1 MYFLVVRFR
10 PAARLNDLA
19 QTRWERQVALSFHA
33 AQSYNRSIVGEKSP
47 FHSSKGGSVKRPVF
61 AGSLGKAA
69 APDFSVAVFVVIEL

>member
-19 QTRWERQVALSFHA
+19 QTRWERQVALRFHA

-47 FHSSKGGSVKRPVF
+47 YRSLTLKKANRRRKLARRPVF
-61 AGSLGKAA
+61 VNHLRTG
-69 APDFSVAVFVVIEL
+69 